1 MQLTDQEKRYLHCLA
16 RQMEFEDIMAELG
29 MTREE
34 LGRFGPDLFDRILL
48 AGVDIGDCGVQ
59 LNLYTAHRKASP

>member
-1 MQLTDQEKRYLHCLA
+1 
-16 RQMEFEDIMAELG
+16 MEFEDIMAELG

-48 AGVDIGDCGVQ
+48 AGGRIDDCGVR
-59 LNLYTAHRKASP
+59 LNLYIAHRKQSP